1 MEEKVSKHIEGF
13 LNFLRKAQSE
23 YAWSGEKKKEQEDL
37 TQDILHAL
45 ELKDLCYHERARLA
59 GCLAQARK
67 ERRLHKD
74 CLEELAPVTEFAVSN
89 KKFVNE
95 LEQLLGEVRKKEKY
109 HMNRNYHP
117 KVLDGE
123 LMGGMA
129 CRKEN
134 GKEDRDE
141 EENHD

>member
-1 MEEKVSKHIEGF
+1 M
-13 LNFLRKAQSE
+13 
-23 YAWSGEKKKEQEDL
+23 
-37 TQDILHAL
+37 
-45 ELKDLCYHERARLA
+45 
-59 GCLAQARK
+59 
-67 ERRLHKD
+67 
-74 CLEELAPVTEFAVSN
+74 TEFAVSN

-109 HMNRNYHP
+109 HMNRSYHP

-123 LMGGMA
+123 LMGSMA